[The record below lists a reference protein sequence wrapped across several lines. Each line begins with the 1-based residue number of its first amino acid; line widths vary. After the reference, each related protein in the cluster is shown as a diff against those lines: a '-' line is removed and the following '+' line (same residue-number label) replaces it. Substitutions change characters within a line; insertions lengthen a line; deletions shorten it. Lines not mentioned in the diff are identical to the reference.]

1 MPRKAENVGKS
12 DGEVPDVKKAVR
24 WNSPW
29 LDICEGELD
38 EEQMGEWVGQ
48 SAGLPGWDGF

>member
-1 MPRKAENVGKS
+1 M
-12 DGEVPDVKKAVR
+12 PDVEKAVR

-29 LDICEGELD
+29 VDICEGDLD
-38 EEQMGEWVGQ
+38 EEQTGEWVGQ